1 MNSQD
6 LTPRQCE
13 ILKAKLRPMQQYL
26 NRLHARMIKRGFV
39 HGDPLLVRVGAA
51 PTAVRDLAME
61 LHYVSCRHGVGR
73 QAREDQNSN
82 GAERSE
88 AAGDIS
94 PSTRR
99 CSLAWQVLTCFR
111 E

>member
-1 MNSQD
+1 MRSDD
-6 LTPRQCE
+6 LTREQCE
-13 ILKAKLRPMQQYL
+13 VLKAKLRPMQQYL

-39 HGDPLLVRVGAA
+39 HGDPLLIRVGVAMN
-51 PTAVRDLAME
+51 AVRDLGME
-61 LHYVSCRHGVGR
+61 LHYASCQHGVGR
-73 QAREDQNSN
+73 QAREDQSSN

-99 CSLAWQVLTCFR
+99 C
-111 E
+111 